1 MRQLWNSGR
10 LHSRYEEERIWWGFD
25 SQQIQSG
32 FLSVSRWLLVF
43 LTFSAPVR
51 SVSLTSVSL
60 LQIGWEVSVKAE
72 HSQQVCR
79 VKDDNGGIF
88 SAAREGRIRE
98 GELGFLDLFF
108 FPRQWTC
115 YSGMSRWLS
124 LFLSVGLW
132 WWSWFCLHCKYL
144 DKCLIRRHFFY
155 PIFSFKVLIPMS
167 LPPSLSLSPFSAF
180 VVVLFDSLKEGFFS
194 FRYMVGSLILLNT
207 WVLTLPTVD
216 MKSWSHWIHHQP
228 IISPSSLHHHSHLF
242 SIFTLLVASF
252 FFNISRISLVSSF
265 LCLPSIIT
273 P

>member
-1 MRQLWNSGR
+1 MSFNFILINETAVEFRTFTFSLWRREN
-10 LHSRYEEERIWWGFD
+10 LVGFD

-144 DKCLIRRHFFY
+144 DKCLIRRHFFF
-155 PIFSFKVLIPMS
+155 PSFLLRCWS
-167 LPPSLSLSPFSAF
+167 LCHSLLLSLSPFSVF
-180 VVVLFDSLKEGFFS
+180 VLFDSLKEG

-207 WVLTLPTVD
+207 WVLTLPTAD

-252 FFNISRISLVSSF
+252 FFQHF
-265 LCLPSIIT
+265 
-273 P
+273 